1 MSDRITV
8 WGIGTARAMRVHWML
23 HESDLKYECR
33 TIGARTGET
42 QTPAYLSLNAK
53 GKIPVFQHGGFTLSE
68 SVAIIRHIGR
78 NFELPEGFFVPA
90 NCFEESRLEE
100 WCAFIAME
108 LDAHPLY
115 TMRRHGDLKHIYGD
129 APEAVDSAREYF
141 LKQLNAVVPPVL
153 ENNHYLMGDDFSV
166 ADILLTTCL
175 DWAHGYDIPL
185 PMVIMDYRQR
195 VSLRPAYLSALK
207 VCYPKPSN
215 TVIQNG
221 GEK

>member
-68 SVAIIRHIGR
+68 SVAIIRYIGR
-78 NFELPEGFFVPA
+78 NF
-90 NCFEESRLEE
+90 
-100 WCAFIAME
+100 
-108 LDAHPLY
+108 D